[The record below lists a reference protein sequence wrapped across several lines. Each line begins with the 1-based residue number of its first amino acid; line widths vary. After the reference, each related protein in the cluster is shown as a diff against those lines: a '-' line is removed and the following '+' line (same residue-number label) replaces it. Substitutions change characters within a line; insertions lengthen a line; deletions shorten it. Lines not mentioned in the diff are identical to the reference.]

1 MYQVGDLI
9 VYGGTGVCRV
19 MEVGPQTGG
28 RLYYTLEPVYGSC
41 RIFTPVEN
49 SKVLMRP
56 IVTRQEAERLIDEIP
71 AIQPEAYYNKVLRE
85 LTEHYDT
92 ILKTYN
98 CGELLKLTM
107 SIYAKKQEAETQ
119 KRRLG
124 AVDGASST
132 GRRTCSSASWPLLW
146 SWTGSRCSPTLP
158 PGWKPLGVAFPNSR
172 VQIGGAD
179 GGISR
184 RIRSLYGL
192 ARIRRGFFWC
202 CHCRSRYR
210 ML

>member
-107 SIYAKKQEAETQ
+107 SIYAKKQEAQ

-124 AVDGASST
+124 AVDESFLHRAED
-132 GRRTCSSASWPLLW
+132 LLF
-146 SWTGSRCSPTLP
+146 SELAAALELDREQVQPYI
-158 PGWKPLGVAFPNSR
+158 AAR
-172 VQIGGAD
+172 VEAAW
-179 GGISR
+179 
-184 RIRSLYGL
+184 RSLPQ
-192 ARIRRGFFWC
+192 
-202 CHCRSRYR
+202 
-210 ML
+210 

>member
-71 AIQPEAYYNKVLRE
+71 AIQPEAYYNKALQRAGRCFGV
-85 LTEHYDT
+85 
-92 ILKTYN
+92 
-98 CGELLKLTM
+98 GP
-107 SIYAKKQEAETQ
+107 
-119 KRRLG
+119 G
-124 AVDGASST
+124 AGAALHCRP
-132 GRRTCSSASWPLLW
+132 G
-146 SWTGSRCSPTLP
+146 GSRS
-158 PGWKPLGVAFPNSR
+158 A
-172 VQIGGAD
+172 
-179 GGISR
+179 
-184 RIRSLYGL
+184 
-192 ARIRRGFFWC
+192 
-202 CHCRSRYR
+202 
-210 ML
+210 

>member
-107 SIYAKKQEAETQ
+107 SIYAKSRRPKPK

-124 AVDGASST
+124 AVDESFLHRAEDLLFSELAAALELDREQVQPYIAARVEAA
-132 GRRTCSSASWPLLW
+132 RRS
-146 SWTGSRCSPTLP
+146 LP
-158 PGWKPLGVAFPNSR
+158 PIAVFKLAARMGM
-172 VQIGGAD
+172 
-179 GGISR
+179 SR

-192 ARIRRGFFWC
+192 ARIRRGF
-202 CHCRSRYR
+202 
-210 ML
+210 LVLPL

>member
-41 RIFTPVEN
+41 RIFTPAEN
-49 SKVLMRP
+49 PKVLMRP

-107 SIYAKKQEAETQ
+107 SIYA
-119 KRRLG
+119 
-124 AVDGASST
+124 
-132 GRRTCSSASWPLLW
+132 
-146 SWTGSRCSPTLP
+146 
-158 PGWKPLGVAFPNSR
+158 
-172 VQIGGAD
+172 I
-179 GGISR
+179 
-184 RIRSLYGL
+184 
-192 ARIRRGFFWC
+192 
-202 CHCRSRYR
+202 
-210 ML
+210 

>member
-124 AVDGASST
+124 AVDESF
-132 GRRTCSSASWPLLW
+132 
-146 SWTGSRCSPTLP
+146 LP
-158 PGWKPLGVAFPNSR
+158 PGGGPALQRAGRCFGVGP
-172 VQIGGAD
+172 GA
-179 GGISR
+179 GAA
-184 RIRSLYGL
+184 L
-192 ARIRRGFFWC
+192 
-202 CHCRSRYR
+202 HCRPGGSRSA
-210 ML
+210 

>member
-124 AVDGASST
+124 AVDESFLHRAEDLLFSELAAALELDREQVQPYIAARVEAA
-132 GRRTCSSASWPLLW
+132 RR
-146 SWTGSRCSPTLP
+146 SPSPIAVFKLAARM
-158 PGWKPLGVAFPNSR
+158 GM
-172 VQIGGAD
+172 
-179 GGISR
+179 SR

>member
-124 AVDGASST
+124 AVDESFLHRAEDLLFSELAAALELDREQVQPYIAARVEAA
-132 GRRTCSSASWPLLW
+132 RRSLPQSPCSNW
-146 SWTGSRCSPTLP
+146 RR
-158 PGWKPLGVAFPNSR
+158 GWGM
-172 VQIGGAD
+172 
-179 GGISR
+179 SR

>member
-124 AVDGASST
+124 AVDCFAPAGSEMRRGSACGALFCARRAQNACFLECCFAPG
-132 GRRTCSSASWPLLW
+132 GR
-146 SWTGSRCSPTLP
+146 
-158 PGWKPLGVAFPNSR
+158 K
-172 VQIGGAD
+172 
-179 GGISR
+179 R
-184 RIRSLYGL
+184 RIFRFDE
-192 ARIRRGFFWC
+192 A
-202 CHCRSRYR
+202 
-210 ML
+210 

>member
-56 IVTRQEAERLIDEIP
+56 IVTRQGAERLIDEIP

-124 AVDGASST
+124 AVDESFLHRAED
-132 GRRTCSSASWPLLW
+132 LLF
-146 SWTGSRCSPTLP
+146 SELAAALELDREQVQPYI
-158 PGWKPLGVAFPNSR
+158 AAR
-172 VQIGGAD
+172 VEAA
-179 GGISR
+179 R
-184 RIRSLYGL
+184 RSLPQ
-192 ARIRRGFFWC
+192 
-202 CHCRSRYR
+202 
-210 ML
+210 